1 MADNM
6 LHIIQ
11 SNRMEILQAQLCTLI
26 KSAPLTNP
34 FAKETVLV
42 QSPGMSEWLKLGMSQ
57 HLGISAQVD
66 FPLPSSF
73 IWKLYQRFIDDV
85 PSESAFNKGNM
96 AWKLF
101 TILPTCID
109 NPNYVAL
116 KRYLGE
122 DPSGIKL
129 FALCEKI
136 ADVFDQYLM
145 YRPEWIELWEQG
157 HDSLLDV
164 DVAAIAPWQ
173 PDLWRRLVNHVTKLE
188 QSPYH
193 RANMHEQ
200 LLQALDHAEAEQL
213 PERICIFGLSA
224 IATSQLEIFQ
234 ALGKKTNVFLFF
246 FNPSEHY
253 WGDLVDEKT
262 QAKVAAKYAKMPE
275 LEAKDGE
282 YYYIGNPLLSS
293 WGKLGRDYFEQLL
306 QLDASWI
313 DGFDSEFNDHL
324 LGLVQREIYQLA
336 FKGES
341 LTADPNW
348 FVSEEGKLPIPAHDR
363 TLVFQDC
370 HTPLREVERLHDYL
384 LNLFEQHPTLTPKDV
399 IVMMPDVGAY
409 SPFIKAVF
417 DSTDEAIRIPYAIS
431 DLAIE
436 QERPILTSFVTL
448 TDLPH
453 NRFCVSDILDLLG
466 VAPIAEQFDLEAHEF
481 DLIRYWLEQVN
492 VKWGLNEQHKNE
504 YGLPKISLNT
514 WQHGLN
520 RLLLGVATNDELTS
534 FASIYPADEVEG
546 MSVAVLNKLI
556 GFIDAL
562 IWLKQA
568 LSKEQTLAHFATIL
582 RQAMALFY
590 FAESEQSWDLLKL
603 EQIIENIE
611 KHYENGDI
619 QEPVSAKIL
628 AYLVKQGVKEKGVGQ
643 RFLAGAI
650 NFCTLMPMRAIPF
663 KVVCM
668 LGLNDADY
676 PRTVQP
682 IGFDLVAHSTR
693 RKGDRSRKLD
703 DRYLFLEAL
712 LSARENLYISYIGRS
727 CFNNEV
733 QVPSVLVSELAEYL
747 ARSFY
752 FEDTP
757 EQPVVSR
764 LTQQLPLQ
772 PFNPEHFKAGSLQ
785 SYNKTWLWQH
795 TAIENKAEDA
805 PLEVPLDTEIEFS
818 DLLRGVCEPQKLFY
832 QQSLGVKLKP
842 IEALA
847 PDEEPFALNAL
858 ERYQYLDEVLEAQL
872 RQKPLNIEQILQ
884 RGSLPQANIGKL
896 QLDGLLMRIEPM
908 TRVLT
913 PLLCEAKEPIEL
925 KLHLDSHIIVG
936 WLDSLYENRQ
946 VYYRSASIKAKD
958 LIKGFLN
965 HCAACAIGQ
974 EVTTYIV
981 GLDQSIKFAVLGQQ
995 QSLEYLQQWLAFY
1008 KQALSEPVPFFAN
1021 TSMEFAKTQDLKKAA
1036 SKFKPQYIGRGEG
1049 EDPYVQLCF
1058 NDLSTHELRFCERS
1072 LALLEPIL
1080 KTATEVAHGNA

>member
-26 KSAPLTNP
+26 KSAPLANP
-34 FAKETVLV
+34 FAKEVVLV

-73 IWKLYQRFIDDV
+73 IWKLYQNFIDDV
-85 PSESAFNKGNM
+85 PKESAFNKDNM
-96 AWKLF
+96 TWKLF
-101 TILPTCID
+101 TLLPDCID
-109 NPNYVAL
+109 KPQYIAL
-116 KRYLGE
+116 KHYLGD

-145 YRPEWIELWEQG
+145 YRPQWIELWDQG
-157 HDSLLDV
+157 QDTLIDV
-164 DVAAIAPWQ
+164 DVEAIAPWQ
-173 PDLWRRLVNHVTKLE
+173 PDLWRRLVHHVEALE

-193 RANMHEQ
+193 RANMHEK
-200 LLQALDHAEAEQL
+200 LLQGLANAPDGKL

-224 IATSQLEIFQ
+224 ISTSQLDIFQ
-234 ALGKKTNVFLFF
+234 ALGQKTNVFLFF

-313 DGFDSEFNDHL
+313 DGFDDAFDDSL
-324 LGLVQREIYQLA
+324 LGQVQQEIYQLA

-348 FVSEEGKLPIPAHDR
+348 FVSQQGKLPIMADD
-363 TLVFQDC
+363 TSIVFQDC

-384 LNLFEQHPTLTPKDV
+384 LNLFEQNPSLTPKDI
-399 IVMMPDVGAY
+399 IVMMPDVGTY

-417 DSTDEAIRIPYAIS
+417 DSSEDNLRIPYAIS

-448 TDLPH
+448 ADLPN

-466 VAPIAEQFDLEAHEF
+466 VLPIAEQFNLESHEF
-481 DLIRYWLEQVN
+481 DLIRYWLDQVS
-492 VKWGLNEQHKNE
+492 VKWGLNDSHKSE
-504 YGLPKISLNT
+504 YGLPKIPLNT

-520 RLLLGVATNDELTS
+520 RLLLGVATNDEQTP
-534 FASIYPADEVEG
+534 FVSIYPADEVEG

-556 GFIDAL
+556 GFVDAL
-562 IWLKQA
+562 IWLKRQ
-568 LSKEQTLAHFATIL
+568 LSSEKTLTSFAAIL
-582 RQAMALFY
+582 REAMALFY
-590 FAESEQSWDLLKL
+590 SSESEQSWDLLKL

-611 KHYENGDI
+611 KHHENGDI
-619 QEPVSAKIL
+619 QAPVSAKIL
-628 AYLVKQGVKEKGVGQ
+628 AYLVKQGVREKGVGQ
-643 RFLAGAI
+643 RFLAGAV

-727 CFNNEV
+727 CFNNEA
-733 QVPSVLVSELAEYL
+733 QVPSVLVSELTEYL
-747 ARSFY
+747 DRSFY
-752 FEDTP
+752 FEDMPKQSLVT
-757 EQPVVSR
+757 R
-764 LTQQLPLQ
+764 LTSRLPLQ
-772 PFNPEHFKAGSLQ
+772 PFNPEHFKVGSLQ
-785 SYNKTWLWQH
+785 SYNRTWLWQH
-795 TAIENKAEDA
+795 RAAQADEIKPLAPVLDA
-805 PLEVPLDTEIEFS
+805 EIEFS

-832 QQSLGVKLKP
+832 QQALGIKLKP
-842 IEALA
+842 IEALTL
-847 PDEEPFALNAL
+847 DEEPFALDAL
-858 ERYQYLDEVLEAQL
+858 ERYQYLDEVLDAQL
-872 RQKPLNIEQILQ
+872 QQQPLNLEQILQ

-896 QLDGLLMRIEPM
+896 QLEGLLSRVEPM
-908 TRVLT
+908 VNVLT
-913 PLLCEAKEPIEL
+913 PLLNEPKEPLEL
-925 KLHLDSHIIVG
+925 KLGVAEHILVG
-936 WLDSLYENRQ
+936 WLDCVYDNRQ

-958 LIKGFLN
+958 FIKGFLH
-965 HCAACAIGQ
+965 HCAACVMGH

-981 GLDQSIKFAVLGQQ
+981 GLDQSVHFAAISQPQAQQ
-995 QSLEYLQQWLAFY
+995 YLEQWLAFY
-1008 KQALSEPVPFFAN
+1008 KQALSEPVAFFPSS
-1021 TSMEFAKTQDLKKAA
+1021 SMEYAKTQDIKKAVN
-1036 SKFKPQYIGRGEG
+1036 KFKPQYVGRGEG

-1058 NDLSTHELRFCERS
+1058 SDLLAHEARFCALS
-1072 LALLEPIL
+1072 LTLLTPIL
-1080 KTATEVAHGNA
+1080 DAAEEVRHGDA